1 MKSSKRKIIIG
12 SIAAVLGIALLAY
25 VVHVLTAALDS
36 KSGDASKAQFV
47 VQLGADEELANVM
60 AGRTLT
66 LDFGEPFKHA
76 PTGRTLPQLVTV
88 TDVYTLKNTGS
99 EELSRRVFFPVNYLR
114 SDDERVSI
122 TLDGKSTGRWYGVG
136 ERPYVDGS
144 TFASDMENGKYY
156 KTALESDTHSGDG
169 FAYYIIELTLKAGQS
184 AELRLEYPLE
194 NASSILVL
202 RGESAIDC
210 ESSRLIINDPNRI
223 KLSCSDGVV
232 AVPEYGGELDLAS
245 SPNCF
250 TINIG

>member
-1 MKSSKRKIIIG
+1 MKNSKRKIIIG
-12 SIAAVLGIALLAY
+12 GIALLAY
-25 VVHVLTAALDS
+25 VAHVLTAALDS
-36 KSGDASKAQFV
+36 KPGDVSKAQFV
-47 VQLGADEELANVM
+47 VQLGADKKLTDA
-60 AGRTLT
+60 AADRTLT

-76 PTGRTLPQLVTV
+76 PTSRTLPQLVTV

-122 TLDGKSTGRWYGVG
+122 TLDGKAAGRWYGVG
-136 ERPYVDGS
+136 EQPYVDGS
-144 TFASDMENGKYY
+144 TFAYDVESGKYC
-156 KTALESDTHSGDG
+156 KAALEKDTNSGEG
-169 FAYYIIELTLKAGQS
+169 FAYYVIELTLRAGQS

-202 RGESAIDC
+202 NDESTVAC
-210 ESSRLIINDPNRI
+210 NSSRLIINDPNRI
-223 KLSCSDGVV
+223 NLSCNDEAV
-232 AVPEYGGELDLAS
+232 AVSEYGGELDLAS

>member
-12 SIAAVLGIALLAY
+12 GIVAVLGIALLAY

-36 KSGDASKAQFV
+36 KPGDVSKAQFV
-47 VQLGADEELANVM
+47 VQLGADEKLTNVT
-60 AGRTLT
+60 ADRTLT

-99 EELSRRVFFPVNYLR
+99 EDLSRRVFFPVNYLR

-122 TLDGKSTGRWYGVG
+122 TLDGKAAGRWYGVG
-136 ERPYVDGS
+136 EQPFVDGS
-144 TFASDMENGKYY
+144 AFASDVESGKYY
-156 KTALESDTHSGDG
+156 KTALESDTHSEG
-169 FAYYIIELTLKAGQS
+169 FAYYVIELTLKAGQS

-202 RGESAIDC
+202 NDESTVAC

-223 KLSCSDGVV
+223 KLSCSDEAV
-232 AVPEYGGELDLAS
+232 AVPEYGGEIDLS
-245 SPNCF
+245 ESPDQF
-250 TINIG
+250 TISIG

>member
-12 SIAAVLGIALLAY
+12 GIALLAY
-25 VVHVLTAALDS
+25 VAHVLTAALDS
-36 KSGDASKAQFV
+36 KPGDVSKAQFV
-47 VQLGADEELANVM
+47 VQLGADEKLTNA
-60 AGRTLT
+60 AADRTLT

-76 PTGRTLPQLVTV
+76 PTDRTLPQLVTV
-88 TDVYTLKNTGS
+88 TDVYHLKNTGS

-122 TLDGKSTGRWYGVG
+122 TLDGKSASRWYGVG
-136 ERPYVDGS
+136 EQPYVDGS
-144 TFASDMENGKYY
+144 TFAYDVESGKYC
-156 KTALESDTHSGDG
+156 KAALEKDTNSGEG
-169 FAYYIIELTLKAGQS
+169 FAYYVIELTLRAGQS

-202 RGESAIDC
+202 NDESTVACD
-210 ESSRLIINDPNRI
+210 SSRLIINDPNRI
-223 KLSCSDGVV
+223 KLSCNDEAV
-232 AVPEYGGELDLAS
+232 AVSEYGGELDLAS

>member
-12 SIAAVLGIALLAY
+12 GIALLAY
-25 VVHVLTAALDS
+25 VAHVLTAALDS
-36 KSGDASKAQFV
+36 KPGDVSKAQFV
-47 VQLGADEELANVM
+47 VQLGADEKLTNA
-60 AGRTLT
+60 AADRTLT

-76 PTGRTLPQLVTV
+76 PTDRTLPQLVTV

-122 TLDGKSTGRWYGVG
+122 ALDGKAAGRWYGVV
-136 ERPYVDGS
+136 EQPYVDGS
-144 TFASDMENGKYY
+144 TFAYDVESGKYC
-156 KTALESDTHSGDG
+156 KAALEKDTNSGEG
-169 FAYYIIELTLKAGQS
+169 FAYYVIELTLRAGQS

-202 RGESAIDC
+202 NDESTVAC
-210 ESSRLIINDPNRI
+210 NSSRLIINDPNRI
-223 KLSCSDGVV
+223 NLSCNDEAV
-232 AVPEYGGELDLAS
+232 AVSEYGGELDLAS